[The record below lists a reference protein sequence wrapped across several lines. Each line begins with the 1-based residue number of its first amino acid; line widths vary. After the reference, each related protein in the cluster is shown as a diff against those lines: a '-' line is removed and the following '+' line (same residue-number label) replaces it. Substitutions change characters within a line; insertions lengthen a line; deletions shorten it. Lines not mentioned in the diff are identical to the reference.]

1 VSADPG
7 AKAADERRQKSRATM
22 VTFAW
27 YQVLPHPGSG
37 QPGASGIS
45 QSCDVS
51 ETGIGLLTT
60 RDLPHAARVFIEL
73 STGLGGLSAVAE
85 VANCQRTS
93 DGRYRVGLKLLVV
106 PPSDR
111 EAFDRIAQS

>member
-1 VSADPG
+1 MSSEPEGKAG
-7 AKAADERRQKSRATM
+7 AERRQSSRATM

-27 YQVLPHPGSG
+27 YQVLAEVGANESG
-37 QPGASGIS
+37 PSGIS

-60 RDLPHAARVFIEL
+60 RQLEPGARVFVEL
-73 STGLGGLSAVAE
+73 STSLGSLSAVAE

-93 DGRYRVGLKLLVV
+93 GDRYRVGLKLLVV

-111 EAFDRIAQS
+111 EAFDRIAES